1 MVSVLS
7 IEVVLIC
14 GCGQNAYLFILISIL
29 EKEKIKLNE
38 YLETQNDAN
47 LDQIHGLEKQLS
59 IKEDLILEF
68 QHKYETLQKTETK
81 QNSLIEE
88 KQDELKNKLNEN
100 QDLKSML
107 SKLELEQKSLNENVQ
122 RLANQTEELSD
133 VKTNLEQQLK
143 AAKVECT
150 QVDRNYQAKVK
161 EVEELKG

>member
-1 MVSVLS
+1 M
-7 IEVVLIC
+7 
-14 GCGQNAYLFILISIL
+14 
-29 EKEKIKLNE
+29 NE

-107 SKLELEQKSLNENVQ
+107 SKLELEQKSLNETVQ
-122 RLANQTEELSD
+122 RLTNQTEELSG
-133 VKTNLEQQLK
+133 VKTDLGMVSHKMSLITIFGHKHKIKNFNGIWILIVLIHIWNQISNFV
-143 AAKVECT
+143 AKNT
-150 QVDRNYQAKVK
+150 SK
-161 EVEELKG
+161 

>member
-1 MVSVLS
+1 M
-7 IEVVLIC
+7 
-14 GCGQNAYLFILISIL
+14 
-29 EKEKIKLNE
+29 NE

-107 SKLELEQKSLNENVQ
+107 SKLELEQKSLNETVQ
-122 RLANQTEELSD
+122 RLTNQTEELSG
-133 VKTNLEQQLK
+133 VKTDLGMVSHKMSLITIFGHKHKIKNFNGIWILVHIWNQISYFE
-143 AAKVECT
+143 AKIL
-150 QVDRNYQAKVK
+150 QKYR
-161 EVEELKG
+161 